1 MNINENIDLIC
12 DEIEENEQANWAVT
26 HAAAGT
32 SIAIGAGASI
42 GIVGAAAA
50 AIFGLVAGG
59 YALYKYIN
67 SIGRL
72 KSIIKQTQA
81 RIQSEKNPVKLVNL
95 KLKLT
100 EYNKKLQE
108 SQKEAR
114 IKKADF
120 IKATKLMQQELVQ
133 AKANKNQEAVL
144 KLQKEL
150 QNRQKV
156 MSKIGA
162 I

>member
-1 MNINENIDLIC
+1 MNINENIDLLFN
-12 DEIEENEQANWAVT
+12 EIDTNAVLST
-26 HAAAGT
+26 T
-32 SIAIGAGASI
+32 SVGIGAVGTAATLGVSVATL
-42 GIVGAAAA
+42 GIATAAV
-50 AIFGLVAGG
+50 FGLVVGG
-59 YALYKYIN
+59 KALYNYIN

-72 KSIIKQTQA
+72 KSIIKQTQS